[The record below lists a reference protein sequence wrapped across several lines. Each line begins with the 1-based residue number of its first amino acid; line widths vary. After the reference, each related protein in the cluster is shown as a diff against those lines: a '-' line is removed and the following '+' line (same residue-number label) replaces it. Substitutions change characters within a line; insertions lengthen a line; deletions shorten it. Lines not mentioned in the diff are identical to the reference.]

1 MMKSYQTAGEEAAE
15 GFQTGIKDNADKV
28 ADQAESMANDT
39 VKATEEALDIHS
51 PSKVY
56 QRIGENIDQGLI
68 QGIGNH
74 RQQVINTLNILCST
88 IIANGRSQI
97 STSTW
102 EEIGRRIP
110 EGMTQGI
117 NNGSSSVVSAVERLA
132 RNAVEAARRELDIH
146 SPSKKFEY
154 MGEMSGE
161 GYIEGWKE
169 TMADIDNVIAMS
181 LPSAS
186 ILADQPQT
194 VTNNSEKRIE
204 INNEINFYTPTDDP
218 IETARRIKESQQ
230 EAAQEW

>member
-1 MMKSYQTAGEEAAE
+1 
-15 GFQTGIKDNADKV
+15 
-28 ADQAESMANDT
+28 
-39 VKATEEALDIHS
+39 
-51 PSKVY
+51 
-56 QRIGENIDQGLI
+56 
-68 QGIGNH
+68 
-74 RQQVINTLNILCST
+74 
-88 IIANGRSQI
+88 
-97 STSTW
+97 
-102 EEIGRRIP
+102 
-110 EGMTQGI
+110 MTQGI